1 MFCFASLCFYIIKI
15 VLTCAVYNFFFDSF
29 LSLFASSST
38 QKLCIN
44 SIVPY
49 LLCSILILFSFELS
63 RMDFY
68 MCFFLLLLRIL
79 DVLCN
84 CYFHLHHFF
93 SSHFH
98 ICGHFIYYYFFLS
111 FLLFSISVFVFI
123 YLFFLSF
130 AMYII
135 KCIALTVY
143 TYPRI
148 VTNYLS
154 SECFQLETSD
164 THTLTS
170 F

>member
-1 MFCFASLCFYIIKI
+1 MW
-15 VLTCAVYNFFFDSF
+15 SF
-29 LSLFASSST
+29 
-38 QKLCIN
+38 
-44 SIVPY
+44 Y
-49 LLCSILILFSFELS
+49 LLL
-63 RMDFY
+63 
-68 MCFFLLLLRIL
+68 
-79 DVLCN
+79 
-84 CYFHLHHFF
+84 FF
-93 SSHFH
+93 SLIFIVFHFGF
-98 ICGHFIYYYFFLS
+98 C
-111 FLLFSISVFVFI
+111 I

>member
-93 SSHFH
+93 
-98 ICGHFIYYYFFLS
+98 FIS
-111 FLLFSISVFVFI
+111 FSYMWSFYLLLFFSLIFIVFHFGFCI
-123 YLFFLSF
+123 YLFIFPLF
-130 AMYII
+130 RY
-135 KCIALTVY
+135 VY
-143 TYPRI
+143 Y
-148 VTNYLS
+148 
-154 SECFQLETSD
+154 
-164 THTLTS
+164 
-170 F
+170 

>member
-1 MFCFASLCFYIIKI
+1 MFCAIVIFICII
-15 VLTCAVYNFFFDSF
+15 
-29 LSLFASSST
+29 
-38 QKLCIN
+38 
-44 SIVPY
+44 
-49 LLCSILILFSFELS
+49 
-63 RMDFY
+63 
-68 MCFFLLLLRIL
+68 
-79 DVLCN
+79 
-84 CYFHLHHFF
+84 FF